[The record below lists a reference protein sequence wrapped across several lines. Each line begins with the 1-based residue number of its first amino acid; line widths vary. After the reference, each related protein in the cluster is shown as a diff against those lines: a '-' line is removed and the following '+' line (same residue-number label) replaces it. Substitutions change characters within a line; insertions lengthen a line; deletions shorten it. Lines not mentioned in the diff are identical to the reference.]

1 MRAKNQAT
9 SANGSEADMCPIQE
23 FTEFCDHVHARDHHE
38 CWSMTWLDTER
49 EGRMLSLRLGI
60 HTGMDDVPDQ
70 IWEVGSEH
78 TRAFSLVELEF
89 TDWTFSDDHVLLWD
103 HQEPFSQLNFRGPP
117 SSHGDVLWD
126 LHERHRAVAG
136 DWIPFERYLNGL
148 FLSNRLAGGGGVLA
162 DGPDR
167 LLREYAAVLRASDLE
182 PYFPYPPR
190 PAHPW
195 DEENRR
201 WVDADQRLSVL
212 ILGNSSYVVG
222 TGFFANRLG

>member
-1 MRAKNQAT
+1 
-9 SANGSEADMCPIQE
+9 MCPIQD
-23 FTEFCDHVHARDHHE
+23 FIEFCDHVHNHDYDENA
-38 CWSMTWLDTER
+38 SMTWLDTLR
-49 EGRMLSLRLGI
+49 EGRKLILHVGI
-60 HTGMDDVPDQ
+60 QTGMDDVSNQ

-78 TRAFSLVELEF
+78 TRAFSLVEFDF

-103 HQEPFSQLNFRGPP
+103 HQEPFSQLNFAGPP
-117 SSHGDVLWD
+117 SCHGEVLWN

-136 DWIPFERYLNGL
+136 HWIPFERYMNGR
-148 FLSNRLAGGGGVLA
+148 FLRNGLAGGGGVLA

-167 LLREYAAVLRASDLE
+167 LLREYAAVLSASDLE

-190 PAHPW
+190 PAHGW

-201 WVDADQRLSVL
+201 WVDEDQKLSVL
-212 ILGNSSYVVG
+212 ILGGSSYVVG